1 MKKMR
6 GLRIKCQVINFWGW
20 GVCQQSRESSALF
33 AGLMVPGR
41 SELRASWVVLR
52 GVDARPGHSEVC

>member
-1 MKKMR
+1 MSAKK
-6 GLRIKCQVINFWGW
+6 V
-20 GVCQQSRESSALF
+20 ESSALF

-41 SELRASWVVLR
+41 SELRAGWVVLR